1 MSSGPCPVSSRVAV
15 STWTFLTN
23 HTRVLFCIAREPGI
37 RLRDI
42 ALCAGITER
51 TAHRIVDELAE
62 AGYVTRHRVGARSFY
77 EVHPDLPLRH
87 ELDSEHHVGA
97 ILKVLLGRDATPAG
111 APT

>member
-1 MSSGPCPVSSRVAV
+1 M

-23 HTRVLFCIAREPGI
+23 HTRVLCCIAREPGI

-51 TAHRIVDELAE
+51 TTHRIVDELAE

-77 EVHPDLPLRH
+77 EVHADLPL
-87 ELDSEHHVGA
+87 
-97 ILKVLLGRDATPAG
+97 ATS
-111 APT
+111 